1 MECCRASQKLG
12 QRAPPF
18 GLEVRLSHCGRFVAR
33 RNDRN
38 QSSCAAVCERPEA
51 DILKAALFRP
61 RAQCARLVRSSVVGV
76 GDEASAL
83 TKSQRA
89 YRRSFETLEE
99 MQRFVVDIDSP
110 F

>member
-1 MECCRASQKLG
+1 MWTYVRAIPL
-12 QRAPPF
+12 A
-18 GLEVRLSHCGRFVAR
+18 AR
-33 RNDRN
+33 YFRY
-38 QSSCAAVCERPEA
+38 RPVA
-51 DILKAALFRP
+51 DILKAALSRP

-99 MQRFVVDIDSP
+99 MQRFVVGIDSP
-110 F
+110 FFPQLGLLYRRRIQA